1 MSSYLPTSPTR
12 SRTFSPVILFHD
24 HQFSKNNNG
33 GLQHIHIPYGD
44 PHYGQ
49 YIETHK
55 KRIHRMLEHNEK
67 FWTDIREYSEI
78 QASPIPS
85 VASSPTPP
93 LYSHDELLSSPRNNR
108 RYRPYY
114 MSRKQQQQM
123 SRRTSTA
130 THYTNTAGSVIGDD
144 SLSIS
149 SSSTSSPASPHSS
162 STPMPLMDNP
172 SHPSLPPTT
181 PTTPTSVIPLHH
193 HPSHRKQ
200 PLPSPTTPTTS
211 NSGSN
216 NNLVK
221 RRRGN
226 LPKAVTAIL
235 REWLSRHKKHPYP
248 TEDEKAA
255 LARQTNLT
263 LNQISNWFINA
274 RRRILQP
281 MLQKERQARMLG
293 EEEDHGTL
301 DILPYAAGRD
311 ELPPSIRRGRKRSSS
326 SSIDVD
332 ITKHGPKYGPS
343 YETATSIKRRTGHQH
358 HHHHQSTALRRR

>member
-1 MSSYLPTSPTR
+1 MT
-12 SRTFSPVILFHD
+12 
-24 HQFSKNNNG
+24 
-33 GLQHIHIPYGD
+33 
-44 PHYGQ
+44 
-49 YIETHK
+49 
-55 KRIHRMLEHNEK
+55 
-67 FWTDIREYSEI
+67 EYSEI
-78 QASPIPS
+78 QTSPIPS

-93 LYSHDELLSSPRNNR
+93 LYSHDELSSPRSNR

-114 MSRKQQQQM
+114 MSRQQQQQM
-123 SRRTSTA
+123 SRRASTA

-144 SLSIS
+144 SLSVS
-149 SSSTSSPASPHSS
+149 SSSSSSPASPHSS
-162 STPMPLMDNP
+162 SIPMPIMDSL
-172 SHPSLPPTT
+172 SHPPLPPTT
-181 PTTPTSVIPLHH
+181 PTTPTSVIPHHHQHHHH

-200 PLPSPTTPTTS
+200 PLQSPTTVTATTTTTT

-281 MLQKERQARMLG
+281 MLQKERQAHMLG

-301 DILPYAAGRD
+301 DILPYAAGRGNFQIIVYLFILFKNYSLSIFF
-311 ELPPSIRRGRKRSSS
+311 LPFFFFKKKDTRN
-326 SSIDVD
+326 
-332 ITKHGPKYGPS
+332 
-343 YETATSIKRRTGHQH
+343 
-358 HHHHQSTALRRR
+358 

>member
-1 MSSYLPTSPTR
+1 MSSYFPTSPTR

-24 HQFSKNNNG
+24 HQFAKNNNG

-67 FWTDIREYSEI
+67 FWTDIREYSDI

-93 LYSHDELLSSPRNNR
+93 LYSHDELSSPRNNR

-114 MSRKQQQQM
+114 MSRQQQQM

-149 SSSTSSPASPHSS
+149 SSSSSSPASPHSS
-162 STPMPLMDNP
+162 SAPMPIMDNL

-200 PLPSPTTPTTS
+200 PLPSPTTPTTTS

-311 ELPPSIRRGRKRSSS
+311 ELSPSRRGRKRSSS

-343 YETATSIKRRTGHQH
+343 YETAIKRRTGHH